1 MNEYNFRLRNKRQ
14 EALLLQL
21 LGETSI
27 SLARK
32 AEFLVW
38 LLTSMVSRVRFLA
51 QSRSRSTSLRKDRGF
66 LFLFFLQVCFGFG
79 ESSSNNGSEESRG
92 GQHGTYCDEA
102 AAD

>member
-1 MNEYNFRLRNKRQ
+1 MNEYNSRLRNKRQ

-32 AEFLVW
+32 AKFLVW
-38 LLTSMVSRVRFLA
+38 LLTSMVSRVRFPA
-51 QSRSRSTSLRKDRGF
+51 QSQSRSTSLRKDKGF

-79 ESSSNNGSEESRG
+79 ESSSNNGSKKSRG
-92 GQHGTYCDEA
+92 GRHGTYRDETA
-102 AAD
+102 MD